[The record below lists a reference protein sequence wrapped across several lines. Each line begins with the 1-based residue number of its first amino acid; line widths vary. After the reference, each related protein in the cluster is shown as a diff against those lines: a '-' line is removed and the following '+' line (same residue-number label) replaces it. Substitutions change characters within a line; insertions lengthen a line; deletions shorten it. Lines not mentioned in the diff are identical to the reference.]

1 MKLAYLAL
9 PAAAVVIVTLA
20 GCSSGPSAAA
30 ACKDFST
37 WISAQHGGYGADP
50 SALASAAAAAPPGQ
64 LWSDLNNLN
73 VNAGSARTDPVVAQL
88 TTTLVEIVHGDCA
101 SVNTG

>member
-9 PAAAVVIVTLA
+9 PAAAAVVVTLA

-37 WISAQHGGYGADP
+37 WLAAQHGGYDADP
-50 SALASAAAAAPPGQ
+50 SELASAAAAAPPGQ
-64 LWSDLNNLN
+64 LWADLNNLN
-73 VNAGSARTDPVVAQL
+73 VNAGSARTDRVVAQL
-88 TTTLVEIVHGDCA
+88 TATLVQIVHGDCSSA
-101 SVNTG
+101 HTG